1 MGRPHRRRHR
11 DGCRVRPRAVA
22 FQPGRERGG
31 RLPKLRTHE
40 QQVEARAEEY
50 TKRFLADAAD
60 QLVRALPGLDVAS
73 IVIAHAPGTLEAFVE
88 ALPAQV
94 RDRVGATVEAQITGE
109 DAPAVAER
117 LADTIAEV
125 TRERDGKV
133 AADALAQAAMTD
145 GRGEI
150 GGAAVLRALAEQR
163 VEHLVVVPGLELA
176 RADVTPEARTFL
188 GDLADDLLLERAF
201 EQAAETGANVTVVDH
216 PGLAAEGGIAALT
229 LW

>member
-1 MGRPHRRRHR
+1 M
-11 DGCRVRPRAVA
+11 A

-94 RDRVGATVEAQITGE
+94 RERVGATVEAQITGE
-109 DAPAVAER
+109 DAPAV
-117 LADTIAEV
+117 
-125 TRERDGKV
+125 
-133 AADALAQAAMTD
+133 DALSSEFD
-145 GRGEI
+145 E
-150 GGAAVLRALAEQR
+150 
-163 VEHLVVVPGLELA
+163 
-176 RADVTPEARTFL
+176 EASPT
-188 GDLADDLLLERAF
+188 A
-201 EQAAETGANVTVVDH
+201 
-216 PGLAAEGGIAALT
+216 
-229 LW
+229 